1 MFIYSLPLFFSA
13 IHLASLMELLIIGT
27 VLFGLLFL
35 TFPDYGNNVNP
46 KFQENFLFS
55 SWCGSAPLMWA
66 FWPFF
71 IILNGCLYSA
81 DILAKSALI
90 TVSSWDEIHFV
101 LILPICWWITAV
113 WRCSKNTKTRIW
125 GTCARLMLLSVLF
138 EYALKLLI
146 RIDYPRLFFA
156 CEEVLLDYG
165 SCF

>member
-1 MFIYSLPLFFSA
+1 MFIYSLPLFFTS
-13 IHLASLMELLIIGT
+13 INLASPIELLIIFT
-27 VLFGLLFL
+27 VLLGLLFL
-35 TFPDYGNNVNP
+35 TFPDYENNVNS
-46 KFQENFLFS
+46 KLLDNFLFS
-55 SWCGSAPLMWA
+55 AWCGHAPLLWA

-71 IILNGCLYSA
+71 VILNACLYSA

-113 WRCSKNTKTRIW
+113 WRCSKNTQTRIW
-125 GTCARLMLLSVLF
+125 GACARLMIFAVFF

-156 CEEVLLDYG
+156 CEEVLLDYS